1 MNLGSLIHFSIFLI
15 FSHFEWLVFGVSSG
29 LLPMVW
35 CLVGLGFD
43 IKIHV
48 KSDWQVVQA
57 YSKSDFVNLSSVV
70 PLWLWH
76 LLPLTQNT
84 LPSKDVREYV
94 FWCYLM
100 PWRSRDLLGMILNE
114 FGINHSFQNF
124 SHFSHFEW
132 LVFGVSSGLL
142 YVVWW
147 LFGLG
152 FDIKIKVESDW
163 QVFQAYSISFF
174 VICQKWSL
182 YDRGAFCL

>member
-1 MNLGSLIHFSIFLI
+1 
-15 FSHFEWLVFGVSSG
+15 
-29 LLPMVW
+29 
-35 CLVGLGFD
+35 
-43 IKIHV
+43 
-48 KSDWQVVQA
+48 
-57 YSKSDFVNLSSVV
+57 
-70 PLWLWH
+70 
-76 LLPLTQNT
+76 
-84 LPSKDVREYV
+84 
-94 FWCYLM
+94 
-100 PWRSRDLLGMILNE
+100 MILNE

-182 YDRGAFCL
+182 YDRGTFCLLKMSGNFEWLVFGVSSGLRYVVWWLFGLGFSIKIKVESDWQVFQAYSILFCVIS